1 MNELKQH
8 TMQQP
13 DFQNLRKRIFANGRI
28 DDEDVALLREALLD
42 GQSMTREK
50 GNFLF
55 DVKDN
60 TNRSNQCDGFKKL
73 FVEAITMLL
82 LDDEHSPGEI
92 SEDEA
97 KWLRAKIRFKGYT
110 DKTDDMLINNLKR
123 KSINWPKI
131 LTFKSKPAKTFE
143 KTLYF
148 SRYLTLL
155 AVIGSLVS
163 AVVLF
168 VYGTINVYAAFR
180 GFLNHPVGG
189 SHAELGQLLAVF
201 VSSVDVYLFAMV
213 LIIFGMG
220 VYELFISKIDPVE
233 TKLDSRPSWLRIT
246 SIDDLKSSLGKVILM
261 VLIVSVFE
269 HSLSI
274 DYDQSIDLLYASVAV
289 VLVAVALY
297 VTHLSIHHDGENKKA
312 RHEEAKE

>member
-1 MNELKQH
+1 MSYTDYQ
-8 TMQQP
+8 
-13 DFQNLRKRIFANGRI
+13 DLRKRIFANGKI
-28 DDEDVALLREALLD
+28 TDDDVTLLREVLLSD
-42 GQSMTREK
+42 QGMTREK

-55 DVKDN
+55 DIKDSTKRN
-60 TNRSNQCDGFKKL
+60 NQCDAFKDF
-73 FVEAITMLL
+73 FVESITTLL
-82 LDDEHSPGEI
+82 IDDDDSPGEI
-92 SEDEA
+92 SDDEA
-97 KWLRAKIRFKGYT
+97 KWLRAKIRLKGFT
-110 DKTDDMLINNLKR
+110 DKTDDLLISNLKR

-131 LTFKSKPAKTFE
+131 LTFKSQAAKSFE

-168 VYGTINVYAAFR
+168 IYGTINVYVAFR
-180 GFLNHPVGG
+180 GFLNNPLSNGHDD
-189 SHAELGQLLAVF
+189 LGPLLAVF

-269 HSLSI
+269 HSLNI
-274 DYDQSIDLLYASVAV
+274 NYDRSIDLLYASVAV

-297 VTHLSIHHDGENKKA
+297 VTHLSNHKD
-312 RHEEAKE
+312 EAMRKDKSEIQED

>member
-1 MNELKQH
+1 
-8 TMQQP
+8 MQTT
-13 DFQNLRKRIFANGRI
+13 DFQELRKKIFSNGKV
-28 DDEDVALLREALLD
+28 DDEDVKVLREVLLNED
-42 GQSMTREK
+42 GMTREK

-55 DVKDN
+55 DIKDT
-60 TNRSNQCDGFKKL
+60 TNRNNQCASFKEL
-73 FVEAITMLL
+73 FVEAITTLL

-92 SEDEA
+92 SEEEA

-110 DKTDDMLINNLKR
+110 DKTDDQLISNLKR

-131 LTFKSKPAKTFE
+131 LSFKSKTAKTFE

-148 SRYLTLL
+148 SRFLTLL
-155 AVIGSLVS
+155 AVIGSLIS

-168 VYGTINVYAAFR
+168 VYGTINVYVAFK
-180 GFLNHPVGG
+180 GFLEHPVGG
-189 SHAELGQLLAVF
+189 NHAELGQLLAVF

-274 DYDQSIDLLYASVAV
+274 NYDKPIDLLYASVAV
-289 VLVAVALY
+289 VLVALALY
-297 VTHLSIHHDGENKKA
+297 VTHLSNSHKGESGKKGGKKETDS
-312 RHEEAKE
+312 EE

>member
-1 MNELKQH
+1 
-8 TMQQP
+8 MQNI
-13 DFQNLRKRIFANGRI
+13 DFQDLRKRIFANGKI
-28 DDEDVALLREALLD
+28 TNEDVTLLREVLLAEKTMD
-42 GQSMTREK
+42 REK

-55 DVKDN
+55 DIKDS
-60 TNRSNQCDGFKKL
+60 TNRNNQCDAFKDL
-73 FVEAITMLL
+73 FIEAITALL
-82 LDDEHSPGEI
+82 LNDENSPGEI
-92 SEDEA
+92 SEEEA
-97 KWLRAKIRFKGYT
+97 RWLRAKIRFKGYT

-131 LTFKSKPAKTFE
+131 LSFKSKTAKSFE
-143 KTLYF
+143 KVLYF
-148 SRYLTLL
+148 SRFLTLL
-155 AVIGSLVS
+155 SVIGSLIS

-168 VYGTINVYAAFR
+168 VYGTINVYVAFR
-180 GFLNHPVGG
+180 GFLSHPVSTG
-189 SHAELGQLLAVF
+189 HAQLGELLAVF

-233 TKLDSRPSWLRIT
+233 TKLDARPSWLRIT

-274 DYDQSIDLLYASVAV
+274 DYDKSIDLLYASVAV

-297 VTHLSIHHDGENKKA
+297 VTHLSSHNDSENKKGK
-312 RHEEAKE
+312 REEVKE

>member
-1 MNELKQH
+1 
-8 TMQQP
+8 MQNIE
-13 DFQNLRKRIFANGRI
+13 FQDLRKRIFANGKI
-28 DDEDVALLREALLD
+28 TDSDVALLRENLLT
-42 GQSMTREK
+42 GKTMTREK
-50 GNFLF
+50 GNFFF
-55 DVKDN
+55 DIKDN
-60 TNRSNQCDGFKKL
+60 TSRSNQCDAFKEL
-73 FVEAITMLL
+73 FVEAITELL

-92 SEDEA
+92 SEEEA

-131 LTFKSKPAKTFE
+131 LSFKSKTAKSFE
-143 KTLYF
+143 KVLYF
-148 SRYLTLL
+148 SRFLTLL
-155 AVIGSLVS
+155 SVIGSLIS

-168 VYGTINVYAAFR
+168 VYGTINVYVAFR
-180 GFLNHPVGG
+180 SFLSHPVSTG
-189 SHAELGQLLAVF
+189 HAQLGELLAVF

-274 DYDQSIDLLYASVAV
+274 DYDKSIDLLYASVAV

-297 VTHLSIHHDGENKKA
+297 VTHLSNHKEGSKEKKDK
-312 RHEEAKE
+312 KEGLNE

>member
-1 MNELKQH
+1 
-8 TMQQP
+8 MQNIE
-13 DFQNLRKRIFANGRI
+13 FQDLRKRIFANGKI
-28 DDEDVALLREALLD
+28 TPEDVILLREVLLAEQTMD
-42 GQSMTREK
+42 REK

-55 DVKDN
+55 DIKDN
-60 TNRSNQCDGFKKL
+60 TSRSNQCDDFKNL
-73 FVEAITMLL
+73 FIEAITTLL
-82 LDDEHSPGEI
+82 LDDENSPGEI
-92 SEDEA
+92 SEEEA

-110 DKTDDMLINNLKR
+110 DKTDDMLINNLKH

-131 LTFKSKPAKTFE
+131 LSFKSKTAKSFE
-143 KTLYF
+143 KVLYF
-148 SRYLTLL
+148 SRFLTLL
-155 AVIGSLVS
+155 SVIGSLVS

-168 VYGTINVYAAFR
+168 VYGTINVYVAFR
-180 GFLNHPVGG
+180 GFLSHPVSTG
-189 SHAELGQLLAVF
+189 HAQLGELLAVF

-246 SIDDLKSSLGKVILM
+246 SIDDLKTSLGKVILM

-274 DYDQSIDLLYASVAV
+274 DYDKSIDLLYASVAV

-297 VTHLSIHHDGENKKA
+297 VTHLSNHKEVGGEKEKKDK
-312 RHEEAKE
+312 KEGLNE

>member
-1 MNELKQH
+1 MEHIDYQE
-8 TMQQP
+8 
-13 DFQNLRKRIFANGRI
+13 LRKSIFANGKV
-28 DDEDVALLREALLD
+28 DDEDVKLLREAMLND
-42 GQSMTREK
+42 GPMTREK

-55 DVKDN
+55 DIKDS
-60 TNRSNQCDGFKKL
+60 TNRNNQCSAFKDL
-73 FVEAITMLL
+73 FVEAITLMLL
-82 LDDEHSPGEI
+82 EDDTSPGEI
-92 SEDEA
+92 SDEEA

-110 DKTDDMLINNLKR
+110 DKTDDMLINNLRR

-131 LTFKSKPAKTFE
+131 LSFKSKPAKSFE

-155 AVIGSLVS
+155 SVIGSLIS

-168 VYGTINVYAAFR
+168 VYGTINVYVAFR
-180 GFLNHPVGG
+180 GFLTHPVGG
-189 SHAELGQLLAVF
+189 DHKELGQLLAVF

-246 SIDDLKSSLGKVILM
+246 SIDDLKSALGKVILM

-274 DYDQSIDLLYASVAV
+274 NYDQPIDLLYASVAV
-289 VLVAVALY
+289 VLVALALY
-297 VTHLSIHHDGENKKA
+297 VTHLSNHSEDKSKKSKA
-312 RHEEAKE
+312 KVTDEE

>member
-1 MNELKQH
+1 
-8 TMQQP
+8 MQQT
-13 DFQNLRKRIFANGRI
+13 DFQELRKSIFANGKI
-28 DDEDVALLREALLD
+28 DDDDVKVLREVLLGD
-42 GQSMTREK
+42 GAMTREK

-55 DVKDN
+55 DVKDS
-60 TNRSNQCDGFKKL
+60 TNRNNQCSAFKEL
-73 FVEAITMLL
+73 FVEAITIMLL
-82 LDDEHSPGEI
+82 EDDNSPGEI
-92 SEDEA
+92 SDDEA

-131 LTFKSKPAKTFE
+131 LSFKSKTAKSFE

-155 AVIGSLVS
+155 SVIGSLVS

-168 VYGTINVYAAFR
+168 VYGTINVYVAFR
-180 GFLNHPVGG
+180 GFLSHPVGR
-189 SHAELGQLLAVF
+189 SHADLSNLLAVF

-274 DYDQSIDLLYASVAV
+274 NYDQPIDLLYASVAV
-289 VLVAVALY
+289 VLVALALY
-297 VTHLSIHHDGENKKA
+297 VTHLSNHKEDAGKKGLK
-312 RHEEAKE
+312 RREPEEETQA

>member
-1 MNELKQH
+1 
-8 TMQQP
+8 MQQS
-13 DFQNLRKRIFANGRI
+13 DYQELRKRIFANGKI
-28 DDEDVALLREALLD
+28 DNDDVSLLREALLTN
-42 GQSMTREK
+42 QTMTREK

-55 DVKDN
+55 DIKDN
-60 TNRSNQCDGFKKL
+60 TSRSNQCDAFKEF

-82 LDDEHSPGEI
+82 LDDDSSPGEI
-92 SEDEA
+92 SEEEA
-97 KWLRAKIRFKGYT
+97 KWLRAKIRFKGFT

-123 KSINWPKI
+123 KSINWPQI
-131 LTFKSKPAKTFE
+131 LSFKGRTAKTFE

-148 SRYLTLL
+148 SRFLTLL
-155 AVIGSLVS
+155 AVIGSLIS

-168 VYGTINVYAAFR
+168 IYGTINVYVAFR
-180 GFLNHPVGG
+180 GFLNHPVSTG
-189 SHAELGQLLAVF
+189 HAELGNLLAVF

-233 TKLDSRPSWLRIT
+233 TKLDTRPSWLRIT

-289 VLVAVALY
+289 VLVAIALY
-297 VTHLSIHHDGENKKA
+297 VTHLSNHNDKKEKKFKATKGED
-312 RHEEAKE
+312 EE

>member
-1 MNELKQH
+1 
-8 TMQQP
+8 MQAT
-13 DFQNLRKRIFANGRI
+13 DFQELRKQIFSNGKI
-28 DDEDVALLREALLD
+28 DDEDIKLLRPVLFDEV
-42 GQSMTREK
+42 GMNREK

-55 DVKDN
+55 DIKDT
-60 TNRSNQCDGFKKL
+60 TNRNNQCSAFKEL
-73 FVEAITMLL
+73 FVEAITTLL

-92 SEDEA
+92 SEEEA

-110 DKTDDMLINNLKR
+110 DKTDDMLISNLKR

-131 LTFKSKPAKTFE
+131 LTFKSKTAKTFE

-148 SRYLTLL
+148 SRFLTLL

-168 VYGTINVYAAFR
+168 VYGTINVYVAFR

-189 SHAELGQLLAVF
+189 SHAELGNLLAVF

-274 DYDQSIDLLYASVAV
+274 NYDKPIDLLYASVAV
-289 VLVAVALY
+289 VLVALALY
-297 VTHLSIHHDGENKKA
+297 VTHLSNNHKGETGKKSQK
-312 RHEEAKE
+312 KEPETDDE

>member
-1 MNELKQH
+1 
-8 TMQQP
+8 MQNIE
-13 DFQNLRKRIFANGRI
+13 FQDLRKRIFANGKI
-28 DDEDVALLREALLD
+28 TPEDVILLREVLLAEQTMD
-42 GQSMTREK
+42 REK

-55 DVKDN
+55 DIKDN
-60 TNRSNQCDGFKKL
+60 TSRSNQCDAFKEL
-73 FVEAITMLL
+73 FVEAITALL
-82 LDDEHSPGEI
+82 LNDEHSPGEI
-92 SEDEA
+92 SEEEA

-110 DKTDDMLINNLKR
+110 DKTDDMLINNLKH

-131 LTFKSKPAKTFE
+131 LSFKSKTAKSFE
-143 KTLYF
+143 KVLYF
-148 SRYLTLL
+148 SRFLTLL
-155 AVIGSLVS
+155 SVIGSLVS

-168 VYGTINVYAAFR
+168 VYGTINVYVAFR
-180 GFLNHPVGG
+180 GFLTHPI
-189 SHAELGQLLAVF
+189 STDHAQLGELLAVF

-246 SIDDLKSSLGKVILM
+246 SIDDLKTSLGKVILM

-274 DYDQSIDLLYASVAV
+274 DYDKSIDLLYASVAV

-297 VTHLSIHHDGENKKA
+297 VTHLSNHKDGEGKKDK
-312 RHEEAKE
+312 HKQEEAEE

>member
-1 MNELKQH
+1 
-8 TMQQP
+8 MQQT
-13 DFQNLRKRIFANGRI
+13 DFQELRKSIFANGKI
-28 DDEDVALLREALLD
+28 DDDDVKVLREVLLGD
-42 GQSMTREK
+42 GAMTREK

-55 DVKDN
+55 DIKDS
-60 TNRSNQCDGFKKL
+60 TNRNNQCSAFKEL
-73 FVEAITMLL
+73 FVEAITIMLL
-82 LDDEHSPGEI
+82 EDDNSPGEI
-92 SEDEA
+92 SDDEA

-131 LTFKSKPAKTFE
+131 LSFKSKTAKSFE

-155 AVIGSLVS
+155 SVIGSLVS

-168 VYGTINVYAAFR
+168 VYGTINVYVAFR
-180 GFLNHPVGG
+180 GFLSHPVGR
-189 SHAELGQLLAVF
+189 SHADLGNLLAVF

-274 DYDQSIDLLYASVAV
+274 NYDQPIDLLYASVAV
-289 VLVAVALY
+289 VLVALALY
-297 VTHLSIHHDGENKKA
+297 VTHLSNHKEDAGKKGLK
-312 RHEEAKE
+312 RREPEEETQA

>member
-1 MNELKQH
+1 
-8 TMQQP
+8 MQQS
-13 DFQNLRKRIFANGRI
+13 DYQELRKRIFANGKI
-28 DDEDVALLREALLD
+28 DNDDVSLLREALLTN
-42 GQSMTREK
+42 QAMTREK

-55 DVKDN
+55 DIKDN
-60 TNRSNQCDGFKKL
+60 TSRSNQCDAFKEF

-82 LDDEHSPGEI
+82 LDDDSSPGEI
-92 SEDEA
+92 SEEEA

-123 KSINWPKI
+123 KSINWPQI
-131 LTFKSKPAKTFE
+131 LSFKGRTAKTFE

-148 SRYLTLL
+148 SRFLTLL
-155 AVIGSLVS
+155 AVIGSLIS

-168 VYGTINVYAAFR
+168 IYGTINVYVAFR
-180 GFLNHPVGG
+180 GFLNHPVSTG
-189 SHAELGQLLAVF
+189 HAELGNLLAVF

-233 TKLDSRPSWLRIT
+233 TKLDTRPSWLRIT

-289 VLVAVALY
+289 VLVAIALY
-297 VTHLSIHHDGENKKA
+297 VTHLSNHNDKKEKKFKATKGED
-312 RHEEAKE
+312 EE

>member
-1 MNELKQH
+1 MYNN
-8 TMQQP
+8 
-13 DFQNLRKRIFANGRI
+13 DFQELRKKIFANGKI
-28 DDEDVALLREALLD
+28 TEEDVALLRETLLTD
-42 GQSMTREK
+42 QTMTREK

-55 DVKDN
+55 DIKDN
-60 TNRSNQCDGFKKL
+60 TSRSNQCDSFKQL

-82 LDDEHSPGEI
+82 LDDDESPGEI

-97 KWLRAKIRFKGYT
+97 KWLRAKIRFKGFT

-123 KSINWPKI
+123 KSINWPKV
-131 LTFKSKPAKTFE
+131 LTFKSKPAKVFE

-155 AVIGSLVS
+155 SVIGSLVS

-168 VYGTINVYAAFR
+168 IYGTINVYVAFR
-180 GFLNHPVGG
+180 GFLNHPISGDH
-189 SHAELGQLLAVF
+189 SELGELLAVF

-233 TKLDSRPSWLRIT
+233 TKLDTRPSWLRIT

-269 HSLSI
+269 HSLNI
-274 DYDQSIDLLYASVAV
+274 NYDQSIDLLYASVAV

-297 VTHLSIHHDGENKKA
+297 VTHLSNHKEGMGKKGKRNA
-312 RHEEAKE
+312 EETED

>member
-1 MNELKQH
+1 MEQSDY
-8 TMQQP
+8 QG
-13 DFQNLRKRIFANGRI
+13 LRKQIFANGKI
-28 DDEDVALLREALLD
+28 DDNDVVLLREALLA
-42 GQSMTREK
+42 GQTMTREK

-55 DVKDN
+55 DIKDN
-60 TNRSNQCDGFKKL
+60 TKRSNQCDAFKDL

-82 LDDEHSPGEI
+82 LDDDTSPGEI
-92 SEDEA
+92 NEEEA

-131 LTFKSKPAKTFE
+131 LSFKSQAAKSFE

-155 AVIGSLVS
+155 AVIGSLIS

-168 VYGTINVYAAFR
+168 VYGTINVYVAFR
-180 GFLNHPVGG
+180 GFLEHPVGVDH
-189 SHAELGQLLAVF
+189 SALGQLLAVF

-220 VYELFISKIDPVE
+220 VYELFISKMDPVE
-233 TKLDSRPSWLRIT
+233 NKLDSRPSWLRIT

-274 DYDQSIDLLYASVAV
+274 NYDQPIDLLYASVAV

-297 VTHLSIHHDGENKKA
+297 VTHLSNHNDDKGKKTKTKEQK
-312 RHEEAKE
+312 EE

>member
-1 MNELKQH
+1 
-8 TMQQP
+8 
-13 DFQNLRKRIFANGRI
+13 
-28 DDEDVALLREALLD
+28 
-42 GQSMTREK
+42 
-50 GNFLF
+50 
-55 DVKDN
+55 
-60 TNRSNQCDGFKKL
+60 
-73 FVEAITMLL
+73 
-82 LDDEHSPGEI
+82 
-92 SEDEA
+92 
-97 KWLRAKIRFKGYT
+97 
-110 DKTDDMLINNLKR
+110 MLISNLKR

-131 LTFKSKPAKTFE
+131 LTFKSQAAKSFE

-155 AVIGSLVS
+155 AVIGSLIS

-168 VYGTINVYAAFR
+168 VYGTINVYVAFR
-180 GFLNHPVGG
+180 GFLNHPVSGDH
-189 SHAELGQLLAVF
+189 SELGQLLAVF

-274 DYDQSIDLLYASVAV
+274 DYDKSIDLLYVSVAV
-289 VLVAVALY
+289 VLVALALY
-297 VTHLSIHHDGENKKA
+297 VTHLSNHKEGGGKEKKA
-312 RHEEAKE
+312 KKEEAEE

>member
-1 MNELKQH
+1 MEQSDY
-8 TMQQP
+8 QG
-13 DFQNLRKRIFANGRI
+13 LRKQIFANGKI
-28 DDEDVALLREALLD
+28 NDDEVVLLRETLLTN
-42 GQSMTREK
+42 QTMNREK

-55 DVKDN
+55 DIKDN
-60 TNRSNQCDGFKKL
+60 TSRNNQCDSFREF
-73 FVEAITMLL
+73 FVEAITTLL
-82 LDDEHSPGEI
+82 LDDENSPGEI
-92 SEDEA
+92 SDEEA

-123 KSINWPKI
+123 KSINWPRI
-131 LTFKSKPAKTFE
+131 LCFKSQAAKSFE

-155 AVIGSLVS
+155 AVIGSLIS

-168 VYGTINVYAAFR
+168 VYGTINVYVAFK
-180 GFLNHPVGG
+180 GFLGHPVGVDH
-189 SHAELGQLLAVF
+189 SALGQLLAVF

-220 VYELFISKIDPVE
+220 VYELFISKMDPVE

-274 DYDQSIDLLYASVAV
+274 NYDQPIDLLYASVAV

-297 VTHLSIHHDGENKKA
+297 VTHLSNQNDEKGKKGKT
-312 RHEEAKE
+312 KEVKEDE